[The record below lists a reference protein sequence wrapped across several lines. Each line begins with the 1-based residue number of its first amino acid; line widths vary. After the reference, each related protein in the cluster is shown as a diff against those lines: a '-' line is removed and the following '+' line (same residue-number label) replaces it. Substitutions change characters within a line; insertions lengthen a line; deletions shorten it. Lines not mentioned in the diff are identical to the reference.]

1 VRREVF
7 DFDTQQRGSSAVV
20 ALVGELDVASVE
32 PLRTELERLRAK
44 TLAELLIDLSELE
57 FIDST
62 GLALLLRLRGDC
74 ARSGTRLRVVAGPPA
89 VQRLFAVTGTLA
101 SFDFARS
108 EAVPRAAEGSA

>member
-20 ALVGELDVASVE
+20 ALVGELDVACVE
-32 PLRTELERLRAK
+32 PLRIELARLRANE
-44 TLAELLIDLSELE
+44 LVELLIDLSELE

-62 GLALLLRLRGDC
+62 GLALLLRLQGDC
-74 ARSGTRLRVVAGPPA
+74 ARSGTRLRAVAGPPA

-101 SFDFARS
+101 SFDFVRS
-108 EAVPRAAEGSA
+108 EAVPRAPEWSA